1 MEPSALSEILKS
13 FSGMFS
19 QAEYPNLLV
28 GLDVSDDAA
37 VYRINAE
44 TAVIFTVDFF
54 TPVVDD
60 PYWYGAV
67 AAANAM
73 SDIYAMGGVVTL
85 ALNICGFPQDLS
97 RDVISKILK
106 GGADKVKEAGGVLAG
121 GHTVDDKEPKYGL
134 TVMGTVHPD
143 SIMTKAGAKPGDSL
157 ILTKPLGTGIITTA
171 GKAGLAEKTHIEEA
185 VANMA
190 RLSNLSA
197 EVLRSFGV
205 TGCTDVTGFGLLG
218 HASEMAGKSSVRINL
233 RASSLTFLPGTE
245 DYAEQWLFP
254 GGTGK
259 NKKAFECG
267 ISISKGLEEEV
278 VQLMYTPET
287 SGGLLAA
294 VPPAKKD
301 AVLEEFE
308 RQGLFCRLIGTVEEG
323 SGIVVRD

>member
-19 QAEYPNLLV
+19 RAEHPDLLV

-37 VYRINAE
+37 VYRINSE
-44 TAVIFTVDFF
+44 TAVILTVDFF

-73 SDIYAMGGVVTL
+73 SDIYAMGGTVTL
-85 ALNICGFPQDLS
+85 ALNICGFPPDLS

-106 GGADKVKEAGGVLAG
+106 GGADKVKEAGAVLAG

-134 TVMGTVHPD
+134 TVLGTVHPG
-143 SIMTKAGAKPGDSL
+143 SIMTKAGARPGDSL

-171 GKAGLAEKTHIEEA
+171 GKAGVAEKDHLEA
-185 VANMA
+185 AVGSMA
-190 RLSNLSA
+190 RLSNDSA
-197 EVLRSFGV
+197 EVLRSFGI

-218 HASEMAGKSSVRINL
+218 HASEMAEKSGVRINL
-233 RASSLTFLPGTE
+233 RSSSLTFLPGAE
-245 DYAEQWLFP
+245 DYADQWLFP
-254 GGTGK
+254 AGTSN
-259 NKKAFECG
+259 NKKAFYCG
-267 ISISKGLEEEV
+267 ISVSQGVEEEKEH
-278 VQLMYTPET
+278 LMYTPET

-294 VPPAKKD
+294 IPPGKTEE
-301 AVLEEFE
+301 VLKEFE
-308 RQGLFCRLIGTVEEG
+308 ARGLFCRVIGTVEEG
-323 SGIVVRD
+323 SGIVVSD